1 MKVSYRREM
10 KYNYM
15 IIDPEEITWRA
26 YECRMMEGNAIEGL
40 LKFQVR
46 QSNGETQFYY
56 EITSRQP
63 LRRLLEN
70 RTISGEEIR
79 RLVIGI
85 SNVLDQLE
93 RFLLDE
99 SRILLDP
106 DYIYIEPES
115 FRIWLCLV
123 PGLERDF
130 PDAYGHL
137 LEYILRK
144 VNHQDKDGVV
154 LAYGL
159 YQETRKENYG
169 IEDILRLIQSHT
181 PSDLPGKEQVEARE
195 RDKRYEQ
202 AAKDQD
208 MPGVILPDTAEAYR
222 VEGTKKGDAVYG
234 CASAGNKT
242 LWAKLKLLFS
252 GKGKKEPMEESHQ
265 LPWQAMFLEE
275 EVMEPPAMLPAE
287 SSLKVEPGASLKATK
302 PPASLP
308 PSDFVP
314 GGQDTVLLSDLSP
327 RETVRKLRALDE
339 GEKDIAISYYPFII
353 GKQENLADY
362 ILSHDTV
369 SRLHLRIDR
378 QETEYQIMDLNS
390 TNGTVVRGTLLENN
404 ESVALYPG
412 DEVQIAKYRFRFE

>member
-1 MKVSYRREM
+1 MNVSYRREM

-15 IIDPEEITWRA
+15 IIDPEEITWRD

-40 LKFQVR
+40 LKFQIR

-63 LRRLLEN
+63 LSRLLEN

-85 SNVLDQLE
+85 ANLLDQLE

-99 SRILLDP
+99 SRVLLEP

-144 VNHQDKDGVV
+144 VNHQDKEGVV

-169 IEDILRLIQSHT
+169 IEDILRLIQDHP
-181 PSDLPGKEQVEARE
+181 PSDLPRKEQLDDRE
-195 RDKRYEQ
+195 RGKGNEQ

-208 MPGVILPDTAEAYR
+208 MPGAILPDTTKEYR
-222 VEGTKKGDAVYG
+222 TGGRKKGDGVPG
-234 CASAGNKT
+234 FASAGDKT
-242 LWAKLKLLFS
+242 LWTKLKLLFS

-265 LPWQAMFLEE
+265 LPWQVMFLEE
-275 EVMEPPAMLPAE
+275 EVMESPAMLQTE
-287 SSLKVEPGASLKATK
+287 SSLKVEPGVSLKATK
-302 PPASLP
+302 PSASLP

-327 RETVRKLRALDE
+327 RETVRRLRALDE

-362 ILSHDTV
+362 ILNHDTV

-378 QETEYQIMDLNS
+378 MDTEYQIMDLNS
-390 TNGTVVRGTLLENN
+390 TNGTAVRGTLLENN